1 MPSQRQRKN
10 QKSRRRKT
18 KGRKH
23 YKVRHTMG
31 RRTRKQIGGVRE
43 IVIKN
48 RSQIECFL
56 KKLNEFTPPSTNISR
71 KPDLSNYIV
80 GENCDMFFINYDTI
94 TLTEP
99 YFINFTHSSKTSIDM
114 WHTTNIISEYWL
126 HFFSENWDIWKT
138 WVNTEEPCWT
148 PRPDHEVTK
157 AAFKDKWNAQIAS
170 HRADV
175 DKQISD
181 ARAEITTTKMLAA
194 LAEEEAKKQQEAK
207 IMVDNAAR
215 LAKRD
220 ALDEQLSKINKTII
234 TLEKSVGK
242 SSPEYNIA
250 IEKRKQI
257 QAQYQK
263 KIPMKYQFNEKFNKP
278 GSNPF
283 GKGY

>member
-31 RRTRKQIGGVRE
+31 RRTRQQIGGVRE

-56 KKLNEFTPPSTNISR
+56 KKLNEFIPPPTNIRR

-80 GENCDMFFINYDTI
+80 GENCSKFFTNYDTI
-94 TLTEP
+94 TLSHP
-99 YFINFTHSSKTSIDM
+99 YNIQFTHSTSTDM
-114 WHTTNIISEYWL
+114 WDTAYITSEFWL
-126 HFFSENWDIWKT
+126 HFFSENWDIWET
-138 WVNTEEPCWT
+138 WVNTEEPCW
-148 PRPDHEVTK
+148 PQIPDHEVTK
-157 AAFKDKWNAQIAS
+157 AAFKDKWDAQIAS
-170 HRADV
+170 HHADV
-175 DKQISD
+175 TQRISD
-181 ARAEITTTKMLAA
+181 ARAEITKTKMLDA

-250 IEKRKQI
+250 IDQRKKIQEK
-257 QAQYQK
+257 YQK
-263 KIPMKYQFNEKFNKP
+263 KKFNERFKP
-278 GSNPF
+278 ISNSL

>member
-43 IVIKN
+43 IVIKK

-71 KPDLSNYIV
+71 KPDLNQFII

-94 TLTEP
+94 TLTQP
-99 YFINFTHSSKTSIDM
+99 YNIKFTQSTSTDM
-114 WHTTNIISEYWL
+114 WHPTNIISEYWL
-126 HFFSENWDIWKT
+126 HFFSENWDIWET
-138 WVNTEEPCWT
+138 WVNTEEPCWP

-157 AAFKDKWNAQIAS
+157 AAYTNMWNAQIAS
-170 HRADV
+170 HHADV
-175 DKQISD
+175 NQQISD
-181 ARAEITTTKMLAA
+181 AKAEITTTKMLAA
-194 LAEEEAKKQQEAK
+194 LAEEEEKKQQEAK

-242 SSPEYNIA
+242 SSPEYTSA
-250 IEKRKQI
+250 IKERDAI
-257 QAQYQK
+257 QAQYPK
-263 KIPMKYQFNEKFNKP
+263 KIPMKDKFNENLNKYR
-278 GSNPF
+278 SNPF
-283 GKGY
+283 GRGY